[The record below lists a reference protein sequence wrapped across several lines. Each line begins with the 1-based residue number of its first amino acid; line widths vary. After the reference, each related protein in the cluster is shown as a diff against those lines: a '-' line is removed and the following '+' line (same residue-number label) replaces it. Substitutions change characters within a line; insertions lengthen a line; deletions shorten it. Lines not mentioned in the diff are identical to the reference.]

1 MAEERDL
8 SKLFSDIKRF
18 LDVYQI
24 LSSESKAAFE
34 AQMTSLVEKSDER
47 GKALYAALL
56 QAAKDGRSPEE
67 AVDFMK
73 KSANKG

>member
-24 LSSESKAAFE
+24 LSPESKAAFE

-47 GKALYAALL
+47 SRNLYTALL

-73 KSANKG
+73 KSTNKG